1 MNRQIGLTDI
11 DLKSHFGTTRY
22 NGKSVLYCIMYL
34 ENKTKTVIY
43 VNLGKAVLPT
53 DNVWLQISGKT
64 ENVKAARGMIQE
76 KLDEY
81 Y

>member
-1 MNRQIGLTDI
+1 MFRKNEQTDRLTR
-11 DLKSHFGTTRY
+11 SHFGTTRY
-22 NGKSVLYCIMYL
+22 NGKPVLYCIMYS

-76 KLDEY
+76 KLDQY